1 MVFRPFR
8 VSCTGISIALEQR
21 SFPDQ
26 AYALTHLTSHDRK
39 QDTGIKQ
46 RQLQLKHFGVKESRF
61 VYHAVIHMIGLSIS
75 PIEPVLFSLYMKANI
90 GR

>member
-1 MVFRPFR
+1 M
-8 VSCTGISIALEQR
+8 SCPGISIALEQR

-39 QDTGIKQ
+39 QDTGIEQ
-46 RQLQLKHFGVKESRF
+46 RQLQLKHFAVKELRF
-61 VYHAVIHMIGLSIS
+61 VYHANIHNIGLSIS
-75 PIEPVLFSLYMKANI
+75 PIESLLFSLYMKANI